1 MEIVDL
7 KTAPHYFDVIADR
20 IWNAWWKPS
29 GAELA
34 DVEAALTDVVS
45 SDVFP
50 FTLVCAEGEVFVGT
64 VTCIATDIEARP
76 ELGPCVA
83 ALWVE
88 PDRRGRGVADRLV
101 DAALL
106 RLHAAGYEHAYLAA
120 RRPLRDYY
128 SGRGWVLA
136 EQGVGADQ
144 LDVFNR
150 VLGEGAAYAI
160 DTN

>member
-7 KTAPHYFDVIADR
+7 KERPEFFDVVADR

-29 GAELA
+29 GAKLA

-50 FTLVCAEGEVFVGT
+50 FTLVGVEREAFVGT

-76 ELGPCVA
+76 DLGPCVA

-88 PDRRGRGVADRLV
+88 PGGRGQGMAERLV

-106 RLHAAGYEHAYLAA
+106 RLHAAGYKHAYLAA
-120 RRPLRDYY
+120 RRPLRSYY
-128 SGRGWVLA
+128 SGRGWALA
-136 EQGVGADQ
+136 EEGVGADQ